1 MSQHRTLFSVCSVP
15 VEWVYPLRTAVLLEG
30 RPDSCRFRGDDDAST
45 LHLAVYQNERI
56 VAVASVCR
64 EALSGSVSDAEW
76 RLRGIAVEEGLR
88 GYGLGRLLVKL
99 CLDHV
104 QKEGGRLAWCT
115 ARESARKFYELL
127 DFVDDVLDPLNSR
140 QEAHYAG
147 KILETGTGADRQLKI
162 YQDTGNLVD
171 VVDYIQSQFLQ
182 GA

>member
-30 RPDSCRFRGDDDAST
+30 RPDSCRFRGDDDASI

-127 DFVDDVLDPLNSR
+127 DFVSFTPPFTLPSRGDVRFYEMHHVLPGGHGLD
-140 QEAHYAG
+140 
-147 KILETGTGADRQLKI
+147 
-162 YQDTGNLVD
+162 VD
-171 VVDYIQSQFLQ
+171 
-182 GA
+182 